1 MAYKMDY
8 RRVGLTDSEYKR
20 INEILGREPNAL
32 ELELVGVMWSEHC
45 SYKSTRPMLKTHP
58 PKGKYVLQGQGE
70 NAGVVDMGEGWGFAF
85 KVESHNHP
93 SAVAPFQGAATGVG
107 GIIRDIIAMGA
118 RPSVSM
124 DGLFFGDPKL
134 SKTQNL
140 AKGIVE
146 GVGSYGNAV
155 GVPIVGGK
163 TYYAP
168 CFTDNPLVNAFSAGF
183 VRLDKMASSQTA
195 KAGDLAVLLGSKT
208 GRDGI
213 AGASFA
219 SKELAEDARSSK
231 PQIQIGDP
239 FEEKLLIECCLDLL
253 DKGLIASMQD
263 MGAAGI
269 LSSSSEI
276 ACKSGC
282 GIDIQMKQIPLREK
296 MEPWEIF
303 LSESQE
309 RMLLIVEKEKLD
321 PVFAMARHY
330 GLDCAVVGTVTDSL
344 KYKVF
349 DGEEL
354 IAELPIG
361 ILGDAPEVFWPA
373 KEPAELPKRQVL
385 DGSKLASADPEQDLL
400 TLVGC
405 PNGASKHEIWEQ
417 YDSMVQLHTIVGP
430 GQPVAAV
437 EVPDTKRACLLTME
451 AEPCKCW
458 TDPYTG
464 AAETMALSL
473 RGLWL
478 SGADA
483 LGMTNCLN
491 FASPENP
498 EHFFELQQSIKGLAD
513 ACRALD
519 CPVVSGNVSLYN
531 ETANGRIYP
540 TPLVVTA
547 GLLTDRD
554 ELLRAGATKDGDAI
568 YMVGKEKGSLGA
580 SRYQD
585 LKCGEPLGKTVEP
598 DFEAEKSFR
607 ERAVKT
613 ARGHLADSGR
623 VLAGG
628 GLAVA
633 LASEA
638 IASGTGLK
646 IDLKPQGARELTLF
660 SEGGARAI
668 YAVPQQKTAEF
679 EKTWAGFPCRRI
691 GAAGGDR
698 LTWDGMFDV
707 QLGELRK
714 TFTEGRQ

>member
-1 MAYKMDY
+1 MDF
-8 RRVGLTDSEYKR
+8 RKVGLSESEYNR
-20 INEILGREPNAL
+20 IIGILGREPNAL
-32 ELELVGVMWSEHC
+32 ELELIGVMWSEHC
-45 SYKSTRPMLKTHP
+45 SYKSTRPLLKTYP
-58 PKGKYVLQGQGE
+58 SKGKYVLQGQGE

-124 DGLFFGDPKL
+124 DGLFFGDPEL
-134 SKTQNL
+134 RKTQNL

-146 GVGSYGNAV
+146 GIGAYGNAV

-163 TYYAP
+163 TFYAP
-168 CFTDNPLVNAFSAGF
+168 CYTDNPLVNAFSAGF

-195 KAGDLAVLLGSKT
+195 KAGDFAVLLGSKT

-219 SKELAEDARSSK
+219 SRELDEDAASSK

-253 DKGLIASMQD
+253 EKDLIASMQD

-276 ACKSGC
+276 AHKSGC
-282 GIDIQMKQIPLREK
+282 GIDIQVKKIPLREK
-296 MEPWEIF
+296 GMAPWEIF

-309 RMLLIVEKEKLD
+309 RMLLIVENEQLD
-321 PVFAMARHY
+321 AVFELAKHY
-330 GLDCAVVGTVTDSL
+330 DLDCAIVGTITDNHR
-344 KYKVF
+344 YKVF

-354 IAELPIG
+354 IADLPIG
-361 ILGDAPEVFWPA
+361 ILGDAPEVFWPSEVPSDLA
-373 KEPAELPKRQVL
+373 ERQAVDLAALATKNPKE
-385 DGSKLASADPEQDLL
+385 DLL
-400 TLVGC
+400 SLIAC
-405 PNGASKHEIWEQ
+405 ANGRSKHEIWEQ
-417 YDSMVQLHTIVGP
+417 YDSMVQLHTMEGP
-430 GQPVAAV
+430 GKPVAAV
-437 EVPDTKRACLLTME
+437 EVPDTRRACLLTME

-464 AAETMALSL
+464 ASEAMALSL

-491 FASPENP
+491 FASPEVP
-498 EHFFELQQSIKGLAD
+498 EKFYELEQGIKGLAD
-513 ACRALD
+513 TCRELD

-531 ETANGRIYP
+531 ETASGRIYP

-547 GLLTDRD
+547 GLITDRD
-554 ELLRAGATKDGDAI
+554 EMLTSGNTKEGDAI
-568 YMVGKEKGSLGA
+568 YLVGKTEGSLGA
-580 SRYQD
+580 SRYQVMKD
-585 LKCGEPLGKTVEP
+585 GRPLGKTTAP
-598 DFEAEKSFR
+598 DMDSEKAFR
-607 ERAVKT
+607 DRAIKT
-613 ARGHLADSGR
+613 ARSNTASSAR
-623 VLAGG
+623 AVAGG
-628 GLAVA
+628 GISVA
-633 LASEA
+633 LANEA
-638 IASGTGLK
+638 IASSVGMDITMNAETSLEA
-646 IDLKPQGARELTLF
+646 LLF

-668 YAVPQQKTAEF
+668 YSVPADKCCEF
-679 EKTWAGFPCRRI
+679 ERIWAGFPCRKI
-691 GAAGGDR
+691 GSASGCA
-698 LTWDGMFDV
+698 LTLNGILDIP
-707 QLGELRK
+707 LSTLKK
-714 TFTEGRQ
+714 TFLEGK